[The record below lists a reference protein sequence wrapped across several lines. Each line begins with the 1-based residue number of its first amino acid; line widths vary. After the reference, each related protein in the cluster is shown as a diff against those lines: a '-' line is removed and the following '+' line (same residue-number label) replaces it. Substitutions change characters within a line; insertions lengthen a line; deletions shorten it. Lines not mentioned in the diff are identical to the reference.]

1 MFTPKFVITNRT
13 NNNLAEIERARG
25 FLEAAELKTEW
36 LSRMQKRALILESH
50 HSTHIEGTEL
60 TFEQAEKILSGEKV
74 EGVDADDEMEL
85 FNYKQA
91 MDYVS
96 GYVKV
101 EELVTGDI
109 IRDIH
114 KILVEG
120 VRGGSADPGNYRTI
134 QNYIVNSR
142 TREVIYTPPHA
153 SEVEKLMDE
162 LIDWINSAK
171 DISPIIVAGIA
182 QFQFVH
188 IHPFLDGN
196 GRTARLLCTLI
207 LYKTGY
213 DFKKLF
219 SISEYYDKNR
229 KDYYDAIQNVRE
241 NNMDMTS
248 WIEYFTDALKSQMV
262 DVKNRGE
269 KIIKKDLIR
278 ERVRNLNLNKRQIK
292 ILEYLTDNDSIT
304 REQYVKMFDIS
315 LRTANYD
322 ISEIE
327 KLNLIKRAGIGRA
340 TNYMLK

>member
-50 HSTHIEGTEL
+50 HSTHIEGTKH

-162 LIDWINSAK
+162 LIDRINGAK
-171 DISPIIVAGIA
+171 DISPVIVAGIA

-219 SISEYYDKNR
+219 SISEYYDKTGR
-229 KDYYDAIQNVRE
+229 II
-241 NNMDMTS
+241 MTQS
-248 WIEYFTDALKSQMV
+248 RMS
-262 DVKNRGE
+262 G
-269 KIIKKDLIR
+269 
-278 ERVRNLNLNKRQIK
+278 
-292 ILEYLTDNDSIT
+292 
-304 REQYVKMFDIS
+304 
-315 LRTANYD
+315 RT
-322 ISEIE
+322 
-327 KLNLIKRAGIGRA
+327 
-340 TNYMLK
+340 TWT

>member
-91 MDYVS
+91 IDYVS

-134 QNYIVNSR
+134 
-142 TREVIYTPPHA
+142 
-153 SEVEKLMDE
+153 
-162 LIDWINSAK
+162 
-171 DISPIIVAGIA
+171 
-182 QFQFVH
+182 
-188 IHPFLDGN
+188 
-196 GRTARLLCTLI
+196 
-207 LYKTGY
+207 
-213 DFKKLF
+213 
-219 SISEYYDKNR
+219 
-229 KDYYDAIQNVRE
+229 
-241 NNMDMTS
+241 
-248 WIEYFTDALKSQMV
+248 
-262 DVKNRGE
+262 
-269 KIIKKDLIR
+269 IK
-278 ERVRNLNLNKRQIK
+278 V
-292 ILEYLTDNDSIT
+292 LEYLTDNDSIT